1 MDWFTDWQ
9 EFTWIV
15 VGPVIA
21 ISLSVLISASLIIA
35 VIRLVYQA
43 LTNSIMKGGE

>member
-9 EFTWIV
+9 EFAWISF
-15 VGPVIA
+15 GPVIA
-21 ISLSVLISASLIIA
+21 ISLSVLVSASLIIA